1 MQTSNAAPFSEL
13 GATRSSAFASPSPL
27 MTLDGLAA
35 LLARTPAGLR
45 ATIHSNTDFGGALR
59 GARVKLGRRVYFRR
73 DLIDRLIEE
82 STGR

>member
-1 MQTSNAAPFSEL
+1 MQTSNAALLKEL
-13 GATRSSAFASPSPL
+13 GAAPTGAPIPPSPL

-45 ATIHSNTDFGGALR
+45 ATLHSNTGFGQSLR
-59 GARVKLGRRVYFRR
+59 DARVKLGRRVYFRR

-82 STGR
+82 ATGL

>member
-1 MQTSNAAPFSEL
+1 MQHAA
-13 GATRSSAFASPSPL
+13 TMASQEPKNHQASPL
-27 MTLDGLAA
+27 MTLEGLAQ

-73 DLIDRLIEE
+73 DLIDRLILE

>member
-1 MQTSNAAPFSEL
+1 MQTSHASTFNELAAGRAVTP
-13 GATRSSAFASPSPL
+13 AASSPL
-27 MTLDGLAA
+27 MTLDNLAA

-45 ATIHSNTDFGGALR
+45 ATIQSDTDFGGALR
-59 GARVKLGRRVYFRR
+59 SARVKLGRRVYFRR

>member
-1 MQTSNAAPFSEL
+1 MHNSPTVGLPHQQ
-13 GATRSSAFASPSPL
+13 SANSPL
-27 MTLDGLAA
+27 LTLDGLAQ

-59 GARVKLGRRVYFRR
+59 SARVKLGRRVYFRR
-73 DLIDRLIEE
+73 DLIDRLILD

>member
-1 MQTSNAAPFSEL
+1 MQTSNA
-13 GATRSSAFASPSPL
+13 SSFNDSMAIQAVNAVSPSPL
-27 MTLDGLAA
+27 LTLDGLAA

-59 GARVKLGRRVYFRR
+59 SARVKLGRRVYFRR
-73 DLIDRLIEE
+73 DLIDRLIVD

>member
-1 MQTSNAAPFSEL
+1 LEAL
-13 GATRSSAFASPSPL
+13 AT
-27 MTLDGLAA
+27 

-45 ATIHSNTDFGGALR
+45 ATIHSNTSFGQSLR
-59 GARVKLGRRVYFRR
+59 DARVKLGRRVYFRR

>member
-1 MQTSNAAPFSEL
+1 MH
-13 GATRSSAFASPSPL
+13 SSQVIGLQVQPIPSSPL
-27 MTLDGLAA
+27 LTLEGLAQ

-73 DLIDRLIEE
+73 DLIDRLIVE

>member
-1 MQTSNAAPFSEL
+1 MQTSNASSFNDS
-13 GATRSSAFASPSPL
+13 GAIQAVNAVSPSPL

-59 GARVKLGRRVYFRR
+59 SARVKLGRRVYFRR
-73 DLIDRLIEE
+73 DLIDRLIMD

>member
-1 MQTSNAAPFSEL
+1 MQPALAITSPADFR
-13 GATRSSAFASPSPL
+13 TSPSPL
-27 MTLDGLAA
+27 LTLDALAA

-45 ATIHSNTDFGGALR
+45 ATIQSSTSFGQSLR
-59 GARVKLGRRVYFRR
+59 DARVKLGRRVYFRR